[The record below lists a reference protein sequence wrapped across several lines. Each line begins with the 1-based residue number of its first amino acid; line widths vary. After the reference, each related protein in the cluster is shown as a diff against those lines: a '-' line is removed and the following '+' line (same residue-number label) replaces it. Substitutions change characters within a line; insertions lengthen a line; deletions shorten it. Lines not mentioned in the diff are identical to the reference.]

1 MRLIGKLAFTM
12 LLFHFSW
19 EKSKAQSA
27 WCQLKGP
34 VFVDTNPSRIQYRV
48 YVEESESFADMLV
61 FKAQNALFA
70 DAPGKWY
77 FTPARA
83 EANVFIMIVKE
94 RSQADFSIHF
104 IDTESFA
111 GCQNTR

>member
-1 MRLIGKLAFTM
+1 MRLIRILT
-12 LLFHFSW
+12 LFLFCGFCSQA
-19 EKSKAQSA
+19 SAQKA

-48 YVEESESFADMLV
+48 YLEESESFADVLV
-61 FKAQNALFA
+61 FKSPNLLFA

-77 FTPARA
+77 FTPSRA
-83 EANVFIMIVKE
+83 EANTFIMIVKE

-104 IDTESFA
+104 IETESFA
-111 GCQNTR
+111 GCQTGR

>member
-1 MRLIGKLAFTM
+1 MRLIGFLAVF
-12 LLFHFSW
+12 LFVFGHP
-19 EKSKAQSA
+19 EARAQKA

-48 YVEESESFADMLV
+48 YVEESESFADVLV
-61 FKAQNALFA
+61 FKSPNLLFA

-77 FTPARA
+77 FTSSRA
-83 EANVFIMIVKE
+83 EANTFIMIVKE

-104 IDTESFA
+104 IETESFA
-111 GCQNTR
+111 GCQSMR